1 MNTNKVSQIT
11 KILAILLLSFFVSSV
26 MNSEIFMGNTPVVR
40 PNLSKYIAQRINSFS
55 SSGKAMLASIFN
67 PVKRETEQRQ
77 REAEKAYATAVEK
90 LKDKPMIP
98 VSKGVYAQTDGETTI
113 RTVKLDEIEATEY
126 TFIVDGKP
134 LKIRIPE
141 GVDKGEVEKKL
152 NEMKK
157 VSQ

>member
-1 MNTNKVSQIT
+1 
-11 KILAILLLSFFVSSV
+11 
-26 MNSEIFMGNTPVVR
+26 
-40 PNLSKYIAQRINSFS
+40 
-55 SSGKAMLASIFN
+55 
-67 PVKRETEQRQ
+67 
-77 REAEKAYATAVEK
+77 
-90 LKDKPMIP
+90 MIP